1 LPYSHAPAQRVEF
14 GVQVAFFHIIFQPMR
29 ILKVAT
35 LAALAGLWANCS
47 GDTGAPLPSTPSLD
61 AGLSVSGVEVD
72 GGASFDGGA
81 YPTTNIGGQP
91 RTASKA
97 GQIFPNLTLEGVRS
111 AATQDTLTTV
121 SMAEYYDPTGSRYD
135 LLHVIG
141 IFMWC
146 PHCNNE
152 TNNLSTIPTWQ
163 AAHRVAVV
171 QIAMENNSGASPGLS
186 DLQTW
191 VSKYNLD
198 FPILMDGQGVQLG
211 QYFSVSSVPLNIV
224 VNPRTMEV
232 LDVTVGE
239 VGDCQAYEQ
248 GFLNKL

>member
-1 LPYSHAPAQRVEF
+1 
-14 GVQVAFFHIIFQPMR
+14 MR
-29 ILKVAT
+29 ILQVAA

-47 GDTGAPLPSTPSLD
+47 DDIGGDLPHVLSPD
-61 AGLSVSGVEVD
+61 AGPDADLSGAAID
-72 GGASFDGGA
+72 GGANPNTDFSGTGIDGGA

-91 RTASKA
+91 RTATTS

-111 AATQDTLTTV
+111 AATMATPATV
-121 SMAEYYDPTGSRYD
+121 SMAEYYDPTGARYD

-171 QIAMENNSGASPGLS
+171 QIAMEGYGSASPTSTELQKWVGDHNLS
-186 DLQTW
+186 
-191 VSKYNLD
+191 
-198 FPILMDGQGVQLG
+198 FPVLVDGQGAQLG
-211 QYFSVSSVPLNIV
+211 QYFSVKYVPLNIV
-224 VNPRTMEV
+224 VNPRTMEI

-239 VGDCQAYEQ
+239 VSDSQGYEQ